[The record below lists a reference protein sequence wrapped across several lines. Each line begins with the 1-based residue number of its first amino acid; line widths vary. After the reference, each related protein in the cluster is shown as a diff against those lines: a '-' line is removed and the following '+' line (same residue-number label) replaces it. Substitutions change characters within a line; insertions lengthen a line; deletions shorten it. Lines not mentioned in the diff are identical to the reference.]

1 MTAKTTSDSIIEQF
15 NRLIE
20 GSLATEYKEV
30 LTAFK
35 EQGEFYQQ
43 FLNEAHKGTP
53 DLTSFWDIPSTLGF
67 QSNAQPA
74 FDWFHGITSSANP
87 LSASLAQL
95 FDSSNSSQKVQEII
109 TAFQAALSALTT
121 IHANIGQQALHNFLQ
136 LKEKSPTSPSNEELC
151 QFWLKAGE
159 AAFKEA
165 CQQPD
170 YLQAQQALYLAFSQL
185 KTVQQGV
192 FSQLSQFLGLPS
204 QQTIDDLHENL
215 HQLRMQFAEHQ
226 EQTAATIHTLKQSID
241 VLQKKQ

>member
-1 MTAKTTSDSIIEQF
+1 MIEQF
-15 NRLIE
+15 NRLIDS
-20 GSLATEYKEV
+20 SLAIEYKDV

-67 QSNAQPA
+67 QTNTQPA
-74 FDWFHGITSSANP
+74 FDWFHGITGSASP
-87 LSASLAQL
+87 LPESLAQL
-95 FDSSNSSQKVQEII
+95 FDPSNSSQKTQESTI
-109 TAFQAALSALTT
+109 AFQAALSTLNT
-121 IHANIGQQALHNFLQ
+121 IHVNIGQQAMHDFLQ
-136 LKEKSPTSPSNEELC
+136 LKEKSPTPPSNEELC

-165 CQQPD
+165 CQQAD

-185 KTVQQGV
+185 KTVQQGF

-204 QQTIDDLHENL
+204 QQTVDELHESL

>member
-20 GSLATEYKEV
+20 SSLATEYKDV

-43 FLNEAHKGTP
+43 FLNEAHKATP
-53 DLTSFWDIPSTLGF
+53 DLASFWDIPNTLGF
-67 QSNAQPA
+67 QTNTH
-74 FDWFHGITSSANP
+74 DWFHGITRSATP
-87 LSASLAQL
+87 LSASWAQL
-95 FDSSNSSQKVQEII
+95 FDSSSSSQNAQESI
-109 TAFQAALSALTT
+109 TAFQAALSALNI
-121 IHANIGQQALHNFLQ
+121 IHADIGQQALHEFLQ

-185 KTVQQGV
+185 KIVQHELV
-192 FSQLSQFLGLPS
+192 SQLSQFLGLPS
-204 QQTIDDLHENL
+204 QQTIDELHENL
-215 HQLRMQFAEHQ
+215 HQLRMQFAEHR
-226 EQTAATIHTLKQSID
+226 EQTASTIHALKQSID